1 MWFTSFFSMFIRCST
16 MEPVPS
22 DWIFRFW
29 RSKGFMGFVSLR
41 PDLPNLM
48 KSRAPQVDA
57 LRAWANLVDRCLG
70 HSNPTCNLKKDTC
83 FNFFVKLNWYTDIY
97 SIEMFCS
104 SCGYRLYCP
113 WKEGVMA
120 RGFTFLYSIP
130 PKFFSAREPPLMALL
145 YTKHH
150 IAVFTTAVHRG
161 C

>member
-70 HSNPTCNLKKDTC
+70 HSNRTCNLKKDTC
-83 FNFFVKLNWYTDIY
+83 FNFFVKLNWYTVLRCFVQVAAI
-97 SIEMFCS
+97 I
-104 SCGYRLYCP
+104 YCP
-113 WKEGVMA
+113 WKEWVMA